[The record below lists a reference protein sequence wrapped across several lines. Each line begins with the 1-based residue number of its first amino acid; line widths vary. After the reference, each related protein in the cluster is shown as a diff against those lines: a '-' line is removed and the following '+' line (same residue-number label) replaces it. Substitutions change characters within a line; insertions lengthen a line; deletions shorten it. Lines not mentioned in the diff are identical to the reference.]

1 LIGKENNMK
10 VVKAILIVLV
20 VIILLVFIGIHHIV
34 SSVSYYKE
42 KATDTIEEYI
52 EEVEDEAIEL

>member
-1 LIGKENNMK
+1 MK